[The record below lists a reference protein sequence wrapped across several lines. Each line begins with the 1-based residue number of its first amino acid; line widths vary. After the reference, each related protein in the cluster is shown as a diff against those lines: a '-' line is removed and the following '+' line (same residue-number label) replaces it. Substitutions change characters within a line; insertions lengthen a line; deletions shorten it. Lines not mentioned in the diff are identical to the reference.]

1 MARTG
6 GKARAGIKGHTEGII
21 VISDGLALGSA
32 LGGIGSGI
40 MTNGTIRY
48 RAMIGMCSS
57 VGAFAC
63 SGLVIRAYEWPREF
77 DVEMGVSFL
86 LGIVG
91 IAALNKLL
99 DEIKGFSFSETLGKF
114 FKRKE

>member
-1 MARTG
+1 M
-6 GKARAGIKGHTEGII
+6 
-21 VISDGLALGSA
+21 ISDGLAVGSA

-40 MTNGTIRY
+40 MTRGALSY
-48 RAMIGMCSS
+48 RAMIGVCSG

-63 SGLVIRAYEWPREF
+63 SGLVIRWYEWPREF

-91 IAALNKLL
+91 ISAVNKVL
-99 DEIKGFSFSETLGKF
+99 DEIKGFSIIDTIRGFNK
-114 FKRKE
+114 KE